1 MMAMNVPDGFAFEV
15 ANEVSPSIHL
25 SASPTWPDV
34 HDDFTLRC
42 EGHIFGRIRLA
53 GDASSAEAV
62 WEWQITV
69 PMEMPEW
76 ARGSAGSREEC
87 VVAFAIALG
96 RLLAETSPERLE
108 RAWDLERAAEA
119 RRNELSNEKLPA
131 KSAAEVEQAQPETS
145 PDRLE
150 RALELERA
158 AEARQ
163 NKLSKEKLPARSAP
177 EVEQAQPN
185 EPNPP
190 SQEDALAAIARALSK
205 LTTDN
210 LL

>member
-119 RRNELSNEKLPA
+119 R
-131 KSAAEVEQAQPETS
+131 
-145 PDRLE
+145 
-150 RALELERA
+150 
-158 AEARQ
+158 Q
-163 NKLSKEKLPARSAP
+163 NKLSNERLPARSAP
-177 EVEQAQPN
+177 EEQARPN

>member
-15 ANEVSPSIHL
+15 ANEVSPSIRL

-119 RRNELSNEKLPA
+119 R
-131 KSAAEVEQAQPETS
+131 
-145 PDRLE
+145 
-150 RALELERA
+150 
-158 AEARQ
+158 Q
-163 NKLSKEKLPARSAP
+163 NKLSNEKLPARSAP

>member
-1 MMAMNVPDGFAFEV
+1 LQDAELGEGYKAMATNVPDGFAIEV
-15 ANEVSPSIHL
+15 ANEASQSIQL
-25 SASPTWPDV
+25 NASLTWPDV

-108 RAWDLERAAEA
+108 RA
-119 RRNELSNEKLPA
+119 
-131 KSAAEVEQAQPETS
+131 
-145 PDRLE
+145 
-150 RALELERA
+150 LELERA

-163 NKLSKEKLPARSAP
+163 NKLSNEKLPAKSAP

>member
-1 MMAMNVPDGFAFEV
+1 MMAMNVPDDFAFEV
-15 ANEVSPSIHL
+15 ANEASPSIRL
-25 SASPTWPDV
+25 SASPTWPGV
-34 HDDFTLRC
+34 QDDFTLRC
-42 EGHIFGRIRLA
+42 EGHIFGRVRLA
-53 GDASSAEAV
+53 GDACSAEAV

-87 VVAFAIALG
+87 VVGFAIALG

-119 RRNELSNEKLPA
+119 RRNGLPNEKLPA
-131 KSAAEVEQAQPETS
+131 RSAAEVEQAQPETS
-145 PDRLE
+145 PERLE
-150 RALELERA
+150 RALDLERA
-158 AEARQ
+158 TEARQ
-163 NKLSKEKLPARSAP
+163 NKVSNEKLPARSAP
-177 EVEQAQPN
+177 AVEQAQPN
-185 EPNPP
+185 ESNPP

>member
-1 MMAMNVPDGFAFEV
+1 MMAMNASDGFAFEV
-15 ANEVSPSIHL
+15 ANEASPSIRL

-34 HDDFTLRC
+34 QDDFTLRC
-42 EGHIFGRIRLA
+42 EGHMFGRIRLA
-53 GDASSAEAV
+53 ADASSAEAV

-108 RAWDLERAAEA
+108 RALDLERAAEARRNELSEKLPARSAPDVEQGQPQTSPERLERALDLKRAAEA

-131 KSAAEVEQAQPETS
+131 
-145 PDRLE
+145 
-150 RALELERA
+150 
-158 AEARQ
+158 
-163 NKLSKEKLPARSAP
+163 RSAP
-177 EVEQAQPN
+177 DVEQAQPN